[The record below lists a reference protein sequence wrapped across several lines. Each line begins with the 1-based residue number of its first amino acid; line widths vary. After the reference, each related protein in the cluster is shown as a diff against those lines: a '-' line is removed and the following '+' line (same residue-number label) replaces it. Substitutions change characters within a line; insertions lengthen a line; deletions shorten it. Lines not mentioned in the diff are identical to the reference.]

1 MKAKITRGKSFR
13 GLLNYLLD
21 HGRGEVIGGNM
32 AAADKIGLSLEF
44 GCIRGLRPDIA
55 KPVWHCSLSLPPGD
69 DLTLNQWLDVASDF
83 VRKMGIKDNQYCI
96 VRHHDKDH
104 KHIHLVVNRI
114 SADGNVWYAEQDVP
128 QAIEACR
135 ELEKLKDYLRDTS
148 GKDHTNHRY
157 YPSYK
162 EQTRHRKHQDIRRQ
176 YVHDTI
182 RRVIDTAP
190 CRLTPKQFVKL
201 LALDGIEV
209 LPNISA
215 TGRVNGFSFMYQG
228 ARYTGSKVKAKWR
241 RLQTELDY
249 RPERDTPY
257 LLSLIGRS
265 SELFDAREYE
275 KLKISIERYSQ
286 TSDYETFRSTV
297 REIDTLRLLRG
308 ASIMQAEHYAELGK
322 LYERSRTAWE
332 KLRRSRKPRR
342 ISFSEAQGLM
352 IILAVNPTLGLILL
366 LPIIFERIAYMRKK
380 ADAKEISNQ
389 IIALK
394 REIETTK
401 EQISEITKFREVSE
415 MNNKNLQEMKLAGL
429 GRQIQLTLK
438 KGADFSDYTSFIQ
451 MNSIQSANPRAEDL
465 YKLYNVKDWQNTPQL
480 RGTEQMI
487 TAALKDPS
495 SSIIYLLPILFERLA
510 HKGTENA
517 DGIALEREL
526 MNWTR
531 EYFSGDAAKSR
542 TYITQQVHSPQIEN
556 ARQSTATN
564 TQTTDLQTDNIR
576 YTVPRAKYERIV
588 YPVGDR
594 IEIADG
600 RYAEIAAP
608 ETITEKIIAMA
619 GHEYSNCSGH
629 IDSLSTDTQEFVD
642 SVFLSIINENDSEK
656 VKLIPSEYIDLS
668 QHIFFKEI
676 DASPNVHKMA
686 NERHEN
692 IPHYGGGMEL

>member
-32 AAADKIGLSLEF
+32 AATDKIGLSLEF
-44 GCIRGLRPDIA
+44 GCIRALRPDIA

-69 DLTLNQWLDVASDF
+69 DLTLNQWQDVASDF

-114 SADGNVWYAEQDVP
+114 SADGNVWHAEQDVP
-128 QAIEACR
+128 QAIKTCR

-148 GKDHTNHRY
+148 GKDYTNTKY

-162 EQTRHRKHQDIRRQ
+162 EQTRHRKRHDIRRQ

-201 LALDGIEV
+201 LALDGIEA

-215 TGRVNGFSFMYQG
+215 TGRVNGFSFKYEGMK
-228 ARYTGSKVKAKWR
+228 YTGSKVKTKWR
-241 RLQTELDY
+241 KLQTELDY
-249 RPERDTPY
+249 RPDRDNPY

-275 KLKISIERYSQ
+275 KLKTSIERYAQ
-286 TSDYETFRSTV
+286 TSDYETFRGTV
-297 REIDTLRLLRG
+297 REIDTTRLLLG

-342 ISFSEAQGLM
+342 ISFREAQGLM
-352 IILAVNPTLGLILL
+352 IILAVNPMLGLLLL

-394 REIETTK
+394 QEIETTK
-401 EQISEITKFREVSE
+401 EQITDITKFREVSY
-415 MNNKNLQEMKLAGL
+415 MNNKNLQDMKLTEL
-429 GRQIQLTLK
+429 GRQIRLTLH
-438 KGADFSDYTSFIQ
+438 KGADFSGYISFIQ
-451 MNSIQSANPRAEDL
+451 MNAIQSTNPRADDL
-465 YKLYNVKDWQNTPQL
+465 YRLYNAEDWKNVPQL

-487 TAALKDPS
+487 TAALKDPA
-495 SSIIYLLPILFERLA
+495 SSIIYLLPILFARLA
-510 HKGTENA
+510 RNGTESV
-517 DGIALEREL
+517 DGTVLEREL
-526 MNWTR
+526 MSWTR
-531 EYFSGDAAKSR
+531 EYFSGEAAASQ
-542 TYITQQVHSPQIEN
+542 TPITQQAYSRQIKN
-556 ARQSTATN
+556 TPNVTADIHDIESRIDN
-564 TQTTDLQTDNIR
+564 TR
-576 YTVPRAKYERIV
+576 YTVPRTKYERIV
-588 YPVGDR
+588 YPVGER
-594 IEIADG
+594 IDIDDG

-608 ETITEKIIAMA
+608 ETATEAIIAMA
-619 GHEYSNCSGH
+619 VQEYSNCGGQ
-629 IDSLSTDTQEFVD
+629 INSLSTETQEFID
-642 SVFLSIINENDSEK
+642 SVFLSVINENDVKK
-656 VKLIPSEYIDLS
+656 VQLIPTEYLDAAK
-668 QHIFFKEI
+668 HIFLKKI

-686 NERHEN
+686 NERCGN
-692 IPHYGGGMEL
+692 FPRYDGGMEL